1 MKYSLLILIFIPF
14 ILFATPSELMKSA
27 YMSSLS
33 IKEFHLTQKA
43 LFDICKPEIE
53 DHEKLNKWLNSK
65 QSEFDLAESIRVL
78 FVNKGVE
85 NKGSAL
91 KNVFTQHLNTIDSKV
106 AQTIMPFTSGQEL
119 DKSKACNNWSD
130 ALSNPNS
137 ALLLRYKGKID
148 FLKSKFKEIDKAINS
163 ASNW

>member
-53 DHEKLNKWLNSK
+53 DHEKFNKWLISK
-65 QSEFDLAESIRVL
+65 QSEFALAESIRVL

-91 KNVFTQHLNTIDSKV
+91 KKVFTQHLNTIDSKV
-106 AQTIMPFTSGQEL
+106 AQTIMPFTSAQEL
-119 DKSKACNNWSD
+119 DKTKACNNWCD
-130 ALSNPNS
+130 AISNPNS
-137 ALLLRYKGKID
+137 ALLLRYKNKID
-148 FLKSKFKEIDKAINS
+148 FLKSNFKEINKAINS